1 MSSHLQANIASTQLQ
16 SLAHLLNA
24 THDKHH
30 VVAFDGTHQWT
41 WQQLQRD
48 VTATLQRISTFP
60 AQRIALCTQDSYRFA
75 VGLLAIC
82 HSGKS
87 LILPGN
93 YQPAALAELACQFD
107 LLLHD
112 DGVEPIAGRPCHSIG
127 VNSQQD
133 SIKTFAILD
142 LNATKVVL
150 FTSGSSGTPK
160 AISKTLQLLNTEI
173 AILESV
179 WGTDL
184 KNCMIEST
192 VSHQHIYGLLFRVLW
207 PLCSGRAFACQNLEY
222 PEQVMSHASENC
234 VLISSPALLKRL
246 STQTSLATYRALFSS
261 GGPLPYQAA
270 QQAHSLF
277 SHLPIE
283 VYGSTETG
291 GIAFKQQHT
300 ADEYWRLFPGVKAE
314 LNQEGCLR
322 LKSPHID
329 PESWYQTADACVLH
343 SDGRFELKGRTDRII
358 KIEEKRISLVEIE
371 KRLDQLDWI
380 CESAVFSAQ
389 SEQRLSLNAAIVLSQ
404 AGQCKL
410 ESIGKGKFWLQLRSE
425 LRQWIEPIAIPR
437 RFRVVQ
443 DIPLNSQGKR
453 QLSELES
460 LFSETHSP
468 TPNA

>member
-1 MSSHLQANIASTQLQ
+1 MSSHIQANTALNRCQ

-24 THDKHH
+24 ARSQQH
-30 VVAFDGTHQWT
+30 VVAFDGTHHWT
-41 WQQLQRD
+41 WQQLLSD
-48 VTATLQRISTFP
+48 VTATMQQITTFP

-112 DGVEPIAGRPCHSIG
+112 DGVEPLAGHPCQPIHVG
-127 VNSQQD
+127 SQHD
-133 SIKTFAILD
+133 TIKTFDVLELSHIE
-142 LNATKVVL
+142 VVL
-150 FTSGSSGTPK
+150 FTSGSSGSPK
-160 AISKTLQLLNTEI
+160 AITKTLQLLNTEI

-179 WGTDL
+179 WGADL
-184 KNCMIEST
+184 KNSVIEST

-222 PEQVMSHASENC
+222 PEQVMSHASQDC

-246 STQTSLATYRALFSS
+246 STQTSMSPYRALFSS
-261 GGPLPYQAA
+261 GGPLPYPTA
-270 QQAHSLF
+270 QHACTLF
-277 SHLPIE
+277 SQLPTE

-291 GIAFKQQHT
+291 GIAFKQQHR
-300 ADEYWRLFPGVKAE
+300 EGEHWQLFPGVKAE

-329 PESWYQTADACVLH
+329 PDNWYQTADACVLH
-343 SDGRFELKGRTDRII
+343 SAERFELKGRTDRII

-389 SEQRLSLNAAIVLSQ
+389 NEQRLSLNAAIVLSQ
-404 AGQCKL
+404 SGQDKL
-410 ESIGKGKFWLQLRSE
+410 ERLGKGKFWLLLRSE

-437 RFRVVQ
+437 RFRVIQ
-443 DIPLNSQGKR
+443 EIPLNSQGKR
-453 QLSELES
+453 QVSELAS
-460 LFSETHSP
+460 LFNETH
-468 TPNA
+468 

>member
-1 MSSHLQANIASTQLQ
+1 MSSHTQANIASAQFL
-16 SLAHLLNA
+16 SLAHLVSTA
-24 THDKHH
+24 RDKHH
-30 VVAFDGTHQWT
+30 VVAFDGTHNWT
-41 WQQLQRD
+41 WQQLLHD
-48 VTATLQRISTFP
+48 VSATLNDISTFP
-60 AQRIALCTQDSYRFA
+60 GQRIALCTQDSYHFT

-87 LILPGN
+87 LVLPGN

-112 DGVEPIAGRPCHSIG
+112 NGVEPIPGRPCQSIR
-127 VNSQQD
+127 VDSQHGA
-133 SIKTFAILD
+133 IKTFDTLELSNID
-142 LNATKVVL
+142 VVL

-160 AISKTLQLLNTEI
+160 AIVKTLHHINTEI

-179 WGTDL
+179 WGADL
-184 KNCMIEST
+184 KNSVIEST

-222 PEQVMSHASENC
+222 PEQVISHASADC

-246 STQTSLATYRALFSS
+246 TTQTSLATYRALFSS

-270 QQAHSLF
+270 QQAHTLF
-277 SHLPIE
+277 SQLPIE

-291 GIAFKQQHT
+291 GIAFKQQHH
-300 ADEYWRLFPGVKAE
+300 DGEYWKLLPGVKAE

-322 LKSPHID
+322 LQSPHID
-329 PESWYQTADACVLH
+329 PENWYQTADACVLH
-343 SDGRFELKGRTDRII
+343 NDGLFELKGRTDRII

-380 CESAVFSAQ
+380 YESAVFSTQ
-389 SEQRLSLNAAIVLSQ
+389 NEQRLSLNAAIVLTK
-404 AGQCKL
+404 AGQSEL
-410 ESIGKGKFWLQLRSE
+410 ESIGKGKFWLLLRSE
-425 LRQWIEPIAIPR
+425 LRQWVEPIAIPR
-437 RFRVVQ
+437 RFRVIQ

-453 QLSELES
+453 QVSELES
-460 LFSETHSP
+460 LFNEAH
-468 TPNA
+468 